1 MSFSIK
7 NLAANT
13 KDLLM
18 TVIIQ
23 YRNSGKYRLQI
34 KLTMLR
40 DSITVLMLEIQKCIN
55 LLTKEL

>member
-7 NLAANT
+7 KFATNT

-23 YRNSGKYRLQI
+23 YRNSGKYLLQI
-34 KLTMLR
+34 DTAIYEFA
-40 DSITVLMLEIQKCIN
+40 SNI
-55 LLTKEL
+55 

>member
-7 NLAANT
+7 KIAANT

-34 KLTMLR
+34 
-40 DSITVLMLEIQKCIN
+40 DTVIYEFVSNI
-55 LLTKEL
+55 